1 MFSLQIPCLELRIEA
16 RKHASRIAFI
26 NLVALLI
33 APAVVALSY
42 GDGANPWAR
51 WGIAITAGAI
61 AVFAVVRASR
71 RSHAG
76 GVEFAAE
83 EAAIAEGHAPAATH
97 AG

>member
-1 MFSLQIPCLELRIEA
+1 M
-16 RKHASRIAFI
+16 

-51 WGIAITAGAI
+51 WGIAIAAGAI

-76 GVEFAAE
+76 GVEMEAD
-83 EAAIAEGHAPAATH
+83 EAAAAEGHAPAPTH
-97 AG
+97 SG